1 MNPVLLVPVLA
12 ACATPTPQPAGPP
25 ATSAPPPLIR
35 GRARAFG
42 HYAAYGGPTHPGH
55 RRTSRYAS
63 MPDGVRL
70 ALDVILPDP
79 LPAGER
85 IPAILSVTPYGRSYE
100 GADPG
105 PREVFFAT
113 HGYAVV
119 LADERGTGASFG
131 IWRHPW
137 TPESIA
143 DLGELVAWIAAQ
155 SWSNGRVG
163 ARGDSYVGTIAQLA
177 AASGR
182 AELRAVVP
190 RFIETD
196 VYADIAYPG
205 GIYLE
210 WVITTWTRLVR
221 ALTVG
226 ETPGMASGARLVRPV
241 DGPDGRGLRDRA
253 LAEHR
258 RAPPF
263 DMTGAVFRDD
273 RAPGTGV
280 RWDEFSVHTFRR
292 AIERSGTAI
301 NGWASWLD
309 GKTAEAALRR
319 FMTFRNPQRVVIGA
333 WSHGGRLA
341 VSPFARPDSHTVGPD
356 AQALEELRFF
366 EHHLRGRPASD
377 LDHSGIVYYTLGAER
392 WRRSDRWPPP
402 GFTNERW
409 YLASERRLDR
419 ARPEGD
425 GADGYDVD
433 FRATTGARSRWHTE
447 LDGGPV
453 DYGDRA
459 AADGALLTYTSD
471 PLGDDMEITGDPEI
485 TVWVRSTAAD
495 GALHAYLE
503 TVDARGVVRHVVEGG
518 LRARDRKVSAP
529 PYATSR
535 VYHSHRRADAAPLPV
550 GQAVE
555 LRFALYP
562 ISVCVPKGDRLRVAI
577 AGADAGL
584 YARVPERREVTIT
597 VERTPRRPSAI
608 ELPVRRSSA
617 CRSAP

>member
-1 MNPVLLVPVLA
+1 MGMKRGLLVPVLA
-12 ACATPTPQPAGPP
+12 ACATPTPQPAAPP
-25 ATSAPPPLIR
+25 ATPAPPPFVR
-35 GRARAFG
+35 EHARAFG

-55 RRTSRYAS
+55 RRMSRYVP

-119 LADERGTGASFG
+119 VADERGTGASFG
-131 IWRHPW
+131 VWRHPW

-143 DLGELVAWIAAQ
+143 DIGELVAWIAAQ
-155 SWSNGRVG
+155 PWSNGRVG
-163 ARGDSYVGTIAQLA
+163 ARGDSYVGTTAQLA
-177 AASGR
+177 AATGR
-182 AELRAVVP
+182 PELRAVVP

-226 ETPGMASGARLVRPV
+226 ETPGMASPSRLVRPV
-241 DGPDGRGLRDRA
+241 DGPDGRDLRDRA

-258 RAPPF
+258 GAPPF
-263 DMTGAVFRDD
+263 DMSGAVFRDD
-273 RAPGTGV
+273 RAPGVGV
-280 RWDEFSVHTFRR
+280 SWDEFSVHTFRT
-292 AIERSGTAI
+292 AIERSGAAI
-301 NGWASWLD
+301 YGWASWLD

-319 FMTFRNPQRVVIGA
+319 FMTFGNPQRVVIGA
-333 WSHGGRLA
+333 WSHGGGLA
-341 VSPFARPDSHTVGPD
+341 VSPFARSDSEAVGPE

-366 EHHLRGRPASD
+366 EHHLRGRLAPD
-377 LDHSGIVYYTLGAER
+377 LDQAGIVYYTLGAER

-402 GFTNERW
+402 GFTSERW
-409 YLASERRLDR
+409 HLAAERRLDR
-419 ARPEGD
+419 ASPERD
-425 GADGYDVD
+425 GADEYAVD
-433 FRATTGARSRWHTE
+433 FRATTGPRSRWHTE

-459 AADGALLTYTSD
+459 AADRALLTYTSD

-485 TVWVRSTAAD
+485 TLWLRSTAAD
-495 GALHAYLE
+495 GALHVYLE
-503 TVDARGVVRHVVEGG
+503 TVDPRDVVRYIVEGG
-518 LRARDRKVSAP
+518 LRARDRKISTA
-529 PYATSR
+529 PYATSG

-550 GQAVE
+550 GRGGRAAV
-555 LRFALYP
+555 RA
-562 ISVCVPKGDRLRVAI
+562 VPDLGVRAEGRPPARGDRGRRRRTLCPS
-577 AGADAGL
+577 AGA
-584 YARVPERREVTIT
+584 
-597 VERTPRRPSAI
+597 
-608 ELPVRRSSA
+608 
-617 CRSAP
+617 